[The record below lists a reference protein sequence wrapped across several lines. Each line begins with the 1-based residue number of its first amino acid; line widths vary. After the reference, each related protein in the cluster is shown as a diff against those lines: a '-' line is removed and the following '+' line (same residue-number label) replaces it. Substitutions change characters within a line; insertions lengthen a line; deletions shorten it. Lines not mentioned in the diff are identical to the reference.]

1 MKAILKTQ
9 GGKYIA
15 IGIATAIVEYTSFT
29 LLMAVNLESSIKLNA
44 AQTISFTLAMI
55 VNFYGN
61 RSITFGGKSAMFTH
75 SQRQQATRYFF
86 LAITNLII
94 SNIVITIL
102 VNTLGIP
109 ALLAK
114 LLTMIII
121 VAWTYITFQ
130 KIVFKR
136 LGSNDN

>member
-1 MKAILKTQ
+1 MKVLLKTQ

-15 IGIATAIVEYTSFT
+15 IGIATAVVEYTSFT

-61 RSITFGGKSAMFTH
+61 RSITFGGKGATFTH
-75 SQRQQATRYFF
+75 SQKQQATRYFF

-102 VNTLGIP
+102 VNIGIP
-109 ALLAK
+109 APFAK

-121 VAWTYITFQ
+121 VAWTYVIFQ

>member
-15 IGIATAIVEYTSFT
+15 IGVATALVEYASFT
-29 LLMAVNLESSIKLNA
+29 ILMAAGLESSVKLNI

-61 RSITFGGKSAMFTH
+61 RSVTFGGKNAKFAH
-75 SQRQQATRYFF
+75 SRRQQVTRYSF

-102 VNTLGIP
+102 VNIGIP
-109 ALLAK
+109 APLAK

-121 VAWTYITFQ
+121 VAWTYVIFQ